1 MSVSDVRWTP
11 AGGGPGRFVPACSA
25 CAHKVEHGLEPD
37 MRKVETHG
45 ALSSYVDAGF
55 ARHTGAVTASPP
67 EYSIGF
73 LLGQALAPNLP
84 FPTNFPSAAAV
95 TSAVAGAASPS

>member
-1 MSVSDVRWTP
+1 MSVSDVSWTP
-11 AGGGPGRFVPACSA
+11 VGGGPGRSVPACSA

-55 ARHTGAVTASPP
+55 APM
-67 EYSIGF
+67 
-73 LLGQALAPNLP
+73 ALP
-84 FPTNFPSAAAV
+84 
-95 TSAVAGAASPS
+95 